1 MKRTLVITDLTQM
14 PSGNEVCVVGIDEAG
29 NCIRPCCDGGFL
41 KDYLYDADGRL
52 VIRHQAKVEFDLHP
66 IICQAPHIE
75 DMGFDPDSIRG
86 KGLCNDKEWE
96 SVLQRSSHTSVDSIY
111 EGYLQYNSWVI
122 PGANTKSIATLS
134 GATIIDI
141 ELTEQSIKPR
151 ITFKDSTGCRF
162 NRPASDLTLWDR
174 CYKEVKSKNRTRL
187 EVSRELLNL
196 LQGADC
202 LYLRLGLAR
211 PWPQSELSEKR
222 CYLQITGVYTFPD
235 YLGGKSFADF

>member
-14 PSGNEVCVVGIDEAG
+14 PRGNEVCVVGVDEAG

-41 KDYLYDADGRL
+41 KDYLYDADGRV
-52 VIRHQAKVEFDLHP
+52 VIRHGAKVEFDLHP
-66 IICQAPHIE
+66 IICQAPHVE
-75 DMGFDPDSIRG
+75 DMGFDPDSITG

-96 SVLQRSSHTSVDSIY
+96 SVLQRSSYTSVDSIY
-111 EGYLQYNSWVI
+111 EGHLQDNSWVI

-141 ELTEQSIKPR
+141 ELTERTIKPR
-151 ITFKDSTGCRF
+151 LTFRDSTGYRF

-174 CYKEVKSKNRTRL
+174 CSSLVREHGHSRFEV
-187 EVSRELLNL
+187 EAELGAL
-196 LQGADC
+196 LQDAER

-211 PWPQSELSEKR
+211 PWERTKGEGRR
-222 CYLQITGVYTFPD
+222 CWLQVTGVYTFPD
-235 YLGGKSFADF
+235 YLNGKSFADF